1 MQKARALKYLVLCE
15 QVLIPAIP
23 TVLRDHEQLGA
34 EVIGRLRY
42 TREPNLVLLAENSHF
57 LNTLV
62 EQAMTWVDNYTRQPL
77 LVPLSCWIAPPIM
90 KKCRTFTIKVSTSS
104 PLGITFKR
112 ILKDWKPGQTVLA
125 PTFNHQHVLIS
136 GNQSA
141 VGVIYM
147 YHIAAQSL
155 MTTFNGRHTA
165 NVTSLCSSTSGS
177 FFVSTSVDK
186 TVRIWSLM
194 NVSKGDCLQ
203 VLTPHTHK
211 ITCSILASD
220 DSFLVTGSA
229 DSSAKKFSCTK
240 RSIKP
245 HVSCIV

>member
-1 MQKARALKYLVLCE
+1 MVLCE

-42 TREPNLVLLAENSHF
+42 TRGTVILSFMPKVYLVLLAENSHF

-90 KKCRTFTIKVSTSS
+90 KKCRTFTIK
-104 PLGITFKR
+104 GIVE
-112 ILKDWKPGQTVLA
+112 DWKPGQTVLA

-155 MTTFNGRHTA
+155 MTTFIGK
-165 NVTSLCSSTSGS
+165 
-177 FFVSTSVDK
+177 FFVSKMQNSCK
-186 TVRIWSLM
+186 PSSR
-194 NVSKGDCLQ
+194 
-203 VLTPHTHK
+203 THCK
-211 ITCSILASD
+211 CDIVVQQYKRLILCEH
-220 DSFLVTGSA
+220 FGGQ
-229 DSSAKKFSCTK
+229 DSSDME
-240 RSIKP
+240 P
-245 HVSCIV
+245 HECEQNYYCFIRMC